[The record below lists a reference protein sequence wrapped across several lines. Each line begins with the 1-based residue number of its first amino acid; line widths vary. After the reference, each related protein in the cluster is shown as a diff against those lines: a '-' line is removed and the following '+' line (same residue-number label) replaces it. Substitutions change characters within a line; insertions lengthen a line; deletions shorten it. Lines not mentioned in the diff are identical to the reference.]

1 MPLLSAAPPHDP
13 FWGLDG
19 KNAQHARLRR
29 RVTRFVTLAILAILA
44 ILAALL
50 VALFATR
57 LPTVDPQY
65 LLTGEGRPI
74 LAAAIL
80 TILGSTMLLGL
91 ARLRHPAQR

>member
-1 MPLLSAAPPHDP
+1 MPLLSAAPTHDP

-19 KNAQHARLRR
+19 TNAQHTRLRR
-29 RVTRFVTLAILAILA
+29 KVTRSVTLVFVA

-57 LPTVDPQY
+57 LPTVDPGY

>member
-1 MPLLSAAPPHDP
+1 MPLLSAAPTHDP

-29 RVTRFVTLAILAILA
+29 RVTRFVTLAILA

>member
-1 MPLLSAAPPHDP
+1 MPLLSAAPTHDP

-44 ILAALL
+44 VLL

>member
-1 MPLLSAAPPHDP
+1 MPLLSAAPTHDP

-19 KNAQHARLRR
+19 KNAQQARLRR
-29 RVTRFVTLAILAILA
+29 RVTRFVTLAILA